1 MMGAGMFPP
10 KRYITS
16 AMLITDHW
24 FRLVI
29 ANADRRRERGA
40 RGRELSPF
48 FYLSEVEHLT
58 QLLELQACAFVIS
71 IFAFDI
77 YPFDLPFLSF
87 SLTLSYSLL
96 IQRHAVLATRS
107 H

>member
-1 MMGAGMFPP
+1 MFPP

-48 FYLSEVEHLT
+48 FYLSEVEHKD
-58 QLLELQACAFVIS
+58 VDS
-71 IFAFDI
+71 IVGITSLCVRHLYICPFTSIHLI
-77 YPFDLPFLSF
+77 YRS
-87 SLTLSYSLL
+87 S
-96 IQRHAVLATRS
+96 HLA
-107 H
+107 